1 MYSLITFICWGLT
14 DLFYKKGNIG
24 KNKYNH
30 LKTGIIV
37 GLVMGIHATIYM
49 IIKNLSFDFVELI
62 KYLPVSFCYIIS
74 MIIGYKG
81 LKYLELSL
89 SSPIQNT
96 SGVITSLLLLLFFK
110 EEYPL
115 IAYLGIM
122 LVFFGIVIISY
133 LEQKENRSTKLKI
146 TKNKNINLLIILFPL
161 IYCFFDGIGTF
172 LDALYLDK
180 FSIISEDNALICYEY
195 TFLVYAIA
203 SFIYLNRK
211 KEKIKILQ
219 EKDKV
224 IAALLETTGQFFY
237 VFAMAK
243 DSTIGATIVGSYCLL
258 SLILSHIFLKEKLSH
273 GKYIGLLIAI
283 IGIITLAILDI

>member
-37 GLVMGIHATIYM
+37 GLVMGCHATIY
-49 IIKNLSFDFVELI
+49 IVIKGLSFDILELI
-62 KYLPVSFCYIIS
+62 KYLPVSLCYIIS
-74 MIIGYKG
+74 MVLGYKG

-96 SGVITSLLLLLFFK
+96 SGVITSFLLLLFFK
-110 EEYPL
+110 EKYPL
-115 IAYLGIM
+115 IAYVG
-122 LVFFGIVIISY
+122 FFLIFIGIVIISY
-133 LEQKENRSTKLKI
+133 LERKEERSTKLRI
-146 TKNKNINLLIILFPL
+146 TKRKNITFLIILFPL

-195 TFLVYAIA
+195 TFLFFAIA

-258 SLILSHIFLKEKLSH
+258 SLILSHIFLKEKLSF
-273 GKYIGLLIAI
+273 GKYIGLFLAI
-283 IGIITLAILDI
+283 IGIIILVFLDI